1 MEQLTARRLL
11 SEVNAE
17 RLLSNCSATV
27 EELTAEQLNAKQ
39 LNVKQLTAKQL
50 NAERL
55 LSNC

>member
-1 MEQLTARRLL
+1 MEQLTARQLL

-27 EELTAEQLNAKQ
+27 EELTAEQLIA
-39 LNVKQLTAKQL
+39 KQLTAKQL